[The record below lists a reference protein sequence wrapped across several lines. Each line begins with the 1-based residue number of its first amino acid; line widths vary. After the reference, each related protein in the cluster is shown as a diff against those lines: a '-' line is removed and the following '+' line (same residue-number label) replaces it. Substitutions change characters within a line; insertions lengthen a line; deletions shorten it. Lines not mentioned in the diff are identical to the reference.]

1 MESRPEEGY
10 YSSMPDSDTT
20 TTLNYLVATGE
31 RPIYIASRGGAD
43 AALKIGAE
51 FEERE
56 VVVHDARQLSPP
68 ASLDREG
75 FALCRHA
82 TAVTDFYQLEGVRA
96 LYEAEITELVLE
108 ATGASE
114 LLVFDHTLRS
124 DSATVRG
131 EHATRET
138 ASVIHNDYTDASARK
153 RLQDLLEPQE
163 AAQRLQRRFA
173 IVNVWRSIRGTVW
186 TSPLTCCDAR
196 TLAPGDLVASERRAH
211 DRIGELELVSWNPAH
226 RWYYYPEMTFSE
238 ALLIKTYDSSTDGHA
253 TRTIHS
259 AFDNSLAPPDAP
271 PRESMESRLLV
282 FY

>member
-1 MESRPEEGY
+1 MKNCS
-10 YSSMPDSDTT
+10 TN
-20 TTLNYLVATGE
+20 TTLNYLIASGE

-43 AALKIGAE
+43 AALKIGAQ

-56 VVVHDARQLSPP
+56 VLVHDARQLTAPTH
-68 ASLDREG
+68 LDREG
-75 FALCRHA
+75 FTLLQHKTC
-82 TAVTDFYQLEGVRA
+82 VKDFYHLEPEKA
-96 LYEAEITELVLE
+96 LYEAEITKLVL
-108 ATGASE
+108 AASGGDAA
-114 LLVFDHTLRS
+114 LVFDHTLRS
-124 DSATVRG
+124 DSASVRG
-131 EHATRET
+131 KHTTREP

-153 RLQDLLEPQE
+153 RLRELLTTEE
-163 AAQRLQRRFA
+163 AARRLQRRFA

-186 TSPLTCCDAR
+186 TSPITCCDAA

-238 ALLIKTYDSSTDGHA
+238 ALLIKTYDSAQDGRA

-259 AFDNSLAPPDAP
+259 AFHNTLAPTDAP
-271 PRESMESRLLV
+271 ARESMESRLLV